1 MLYTSRFRNVWLRH
15 SFTAVV
21 VPLLAVGGWNAS
33 LCRSNPPVPSSTNR
47 SAISTQAYSNQ
58 TDATPIFQQ
67 YGLIST
73 QLESAILDNFAIQL
87 INDQNLTGYVILR
100 RGQYS
105 SKFAGKRLIRI
116 RNYLVKRRR
125 VPASRVSV
133 LEGKRRGDFTVELY
147 LVPKGKARPV

>member
-1 MLYTSRFRNVWLRH
+1 MLYTLRFRIVWVRH
-15 SFTAVV
+15 SLTAVFV
-21 VPLLAVGGWNAS
+21 LLLAVGGSNPS
-33 LCRSNPPVPSSTNR
+33 LCRSNPPVPGSTNR
-47 SAISTQAYSNQ
+47 FAISTEAYSIQ

-87 INDQNLTGYVILR
+87 TNDQDLTGYVILR

-105 SKFAGKRLIRI
+105 SKFVGKRLMRI
-116 RNYLVKRRR
+116 RNYLIKRRQ
-125 VPASRVSV
+125 VPGSRISV
-133 LEGKRRGDFTVELY
+133 REGKRQGDFTVELY